1 MELRYHPFT
10 AFTLVFCAGLLAMIL
25 ALAILAVATPDLF
38 FRLSTSGFLIYLPF
52 ILTAFAAHQSAKGNG
67 PPFIHMLVDDP
78 DALRD
83 HFDKWHLAWT
93 IAFALQASGL
103 MMVLATLLWWVSHAP
118 YPFDS
123 PFTILI
129 IVVINLVCSFQA
141 IKPAYASTGAFR
153 PDSDAVEANPALMA
167 AWAVRRMQ
175 KKMNE
180 AASRRGKG

>member
-10 AFTLVFCAGLLAMIL
+10 AFTLVFGAGLLALILVLIVL
-25 ALAILAVATPDLF
+25 ALAMPDF
-38 FRLSTSGFLIYLPF
+38 FLRLSSSGFLIYLPF
-52 ILTAFAAHQSAKGNG
+52 ILTAFAAHQSSKGNG

-83 HFDKWHLAWT
+83 HFEKWHLAWT
-93 IAFALQASGL
+93 VAFALQASGL
-103 MMVLATLLWWVSHAP
+103 MMVMATLLWWASHGP

-129 IVVINLVCSFQA
+129 CVVINLVCSFQA
-141 IKPAYASTGAFR
+141 IKPDFATAGTFR
-153 PDSDAVEANPALMA
+153 PDSDAVEANPALLA

-180 AASRRGKG
+180 APPRRGRD